1 MAGDPR
7 SRSTHSR
14 PPSIHRNPPAAW
26 LGLIPTPFLPQ
37 ACRIYQ
43 CLCLGSFSLDWL
55 LFFLSKSL
63 LACHSFQEAISA
75 IFAPLTALSP
85 SPGFDYLSIP
95 ALTVLFTTLHDT
107 YYNGHCN
114 DNSICC
120 PPWFNKQTPHRRGH
134 AGCRCLGLC
143 SCLNFSR
150 GKRWEG
156 ALWSLLS
163 CCFSFTL
170 ETKFNPVRKRSW
182 TLMRNQ
188 LLIHSCSY
196 YSYVARFSG
205 YSAILRK
212 MN

>member
-7 SRSTHSR
+7 SGSTHPG

-37 ACRIYQ
+37 ACRISQ
-43 CLCLGSFSLDWL
+43 CLCLGSFSLDRL

-85 SPGFDYLSIP
+85 SPGSDYLSIP

-107 YYNGHCN
+107 SYNGHCN

-120 PPWFNKQTPHRRGH
+120 PPWFNKQTPQGQGPWR
-134 AGCRCLGLC
+134 
-143 SCLNFSR
+143 
-150 GKRWEG
+150 
-156 ALWSLLS
+156 LS
-163 CCFSFTL
+163 CFVFMSELFPWKTL
-170 ETKFNPVRKRSW
+170 RGCTLVSALLLLQFHIGDEIQPSKKKKLDPDEEPTLNPLLFLSQLRS
-182 TLMRNQ
+182 
-188 LLIHSCSY
+188 
-196 YSYVARFSG
+196 
-205 YSAILRK
+205 
-212 MN
+212 